1 MKNTIKRTLFGLF
14 CVVMAYVFVSCS
26 NGEPPFIP
34 VVNYTEEEVSS
45 SVNEIPAGAYNIYH
59 LRQKTTGGT
68 TPYDY
73 EQYSYSYMIFSKA
86 SKLSDVAESYP
97 GFSVQT
103 MTLNESS
110 VYVYY
115 NRNTITYT
123 FNLGDKGSFKDGT
136 KIRTVSGLYGSGVL
150 KPARADIDSSD
161 PTKYRFSKWRMK
173 DGASVPSA
181 FGADNIDDIVAVW
194 VEPTTITVPEGFVEI
209 PAVSI
214 TGSETWTPYSYIFVS
229 GRKLNIEAFWMSD
242 HQVTREEYKKI
253 MGSDPSRA
261 DAYDKDGSKLTG
273 AAAGNN
279 PVDSVSWYDS
289 IVYCNKRS
297 IGEGLTPC
305 YTINGSTDPTSWGT
319 VPVFSSDSTWNAATC
334 DFTANGYRLPTEA
347 EWELAARGE
356 EGYEYAGSDNI
367 DDVAWYTGNTNGTG
381 TREVKT
387 KKANGY
393 GLYDMTGNVREWCW
407 DWDGSI
413 SSSTPESGVSS
424 GSYRCLRGGSWYDI
438 ASVARVASRTSLV
451 PYLRDG
457 DLGFRLVRSAQ

>member
-14 CVVMAYVFVSCS
+14 CVVMAYVFVACS

-68 TPYDY
+68 NPSAY
-73 EQYSYSYMIFSKA
+73 EQYSYDYKIFSKA
-86 SKLSDVAESYP
+86 SKLSDVAKSYP
-97 GFSVQT
+97 GFSAQT
-103 MTLNESS
+103 MTLNESA

-136 KIRTVSGLYGSGVL
+136 KTRTVSGLYGSGVL

-173 DGASVPSA
+173 DGASVPSV

-305 YTINGSTDPTSWGT
+305 YTIKGSTDPESWGT
-319 VPVFSSDSTWNAATC
+319 VPDSFDSEWDAAVC
-334 DFTANGYRLPTEA
+334 DFEADGFRLPTEA
-347 EWELAARGE
+347 EWEWAARGGE
-356 EGYEYAGSDNI
+356 SYEYAGSDTI
-367 DDVAWYTGNTNGTG
+367 GDVAWYGGNTSYTG
-381 TREVKT
+381 SREVKT

-393 GLYDMTGNVREWCW
+393 GLYDMSGNVAEWCW
-407 DWDGSI
+407 DWYGYVY
-413 SSSTPESGVSS
+413 SSTPGSGVSS
-424 GSYRCLRGGSWYDI
+424 GSNRCQRGGSWYYG
-438 ASVARVASRTSLV
+438 ANLARVANRDYNYPSSRSHN
-451 PYLRDG
+451 Y
-457 DLGFRLVRSAQ
+457 GFRVVRSAQ

>member
-34 VVNYTEEEVSS
+34 VVNYTEEGMSS

-59 LRQKTTGGT
+59 LRQKTAGGT
-68 TPYDY
+68 NPYDY
-73 EQYSYSYMIFSKA
+73 EQYSYDYMIFSKA
-86 SKLSDVAESYP
+86 SKLSDVAKSYP

-103 MTLNESS
+103 MTLNEDA

-123 FNLGDKGSFKDGT
+123 FNLGDKGSFADGAKT
-136 KIRTVSGLYGSGVL
+136 RIVSGLYGSSVL
-150 KPARADIDSSD
+150 KPDRAEIVSSD
-161 PTKYRFSKWRMK
+161 ATKYRFSKWRMK
-173 DGASVPSA
+173 DGASVPSV

-194 VEPTTITVPEGFVEI
+194 VDPSTITVPEGFVKI
-209 PAVSI
+209 PAALI
-214 TGSETWTPYSYIFVS
+214 TGSEEWTPYSNIFVS

-273 AAAGNN
+273 SAAGNN
-279 PVDSVSWYDS
+279 PVDFVSWYDA

-305 YTINGSTDPTSWGT
+305 YTIKGSTDPESWGT
-319 VPVFSSDSTWNAATC
+319 VPDSYDSEWNAAVC
-334 DFTANGYRLPTEA
+334 DFEADGFRLPTEA
-347 EWELAARGE
+347 EWEWAARGGE
-356 EGYEYAGSDNI
+356 SYTYAGSNTI
-367 DDVAWYTGNTNGTG
+367 GDVAWYSGNTSYTG
-381 TREVKT
+381 SREVKT

-393 GLYDMTGNVREWCW
+393 GLYDISGNVFEWCW
-407 DWDGSI
+407 DRYGSVD
-413 SSSTPESGVSS
+413 SSTPGSGMSS
-424 GSYRCLRGGSWYDI
+424 GSYRCLRGGSWGYD
-438 ASVARVASRTSLV
+438 ASRAQVAYRDVSD
-451 PYLRDG
+451 PYYRYDNY
-457 DLGFRLVRSAQ
+457 GFRLVRAAQ

>member
-45 SVNEIPAGAYNIYH
+45 SVNEIPAGTYKIYH

-68 TPYDY
+68 APYAY
-73 EQYSYSYMIFSKA
+73 EQYYSDYKFFSKA
-86 SKLSDVAESYP
+86 SKLSDVANSYP
-97 GFSVQT
+97 GFSAQT
-103 MTLNESS
+103 MTLNESA

-136 KIRTVSGLYGSGVL
+136 KTRTVSGLYGSGFS

-173 DGASVPSA
+173 DGASVPSV

-194 VEPTTITVPEGFVEI
+194 VDPSTITVPEGFVEI
-209 PAVSI
+209 PAASI
-214 TGSETWTPYSYIFVS
+214 TGSEEWPPYSNIFVS

-273 AAAGNN
+273 SDTGNN
-279 PVDSVSWYDS
+279 PVDYVSWYDV

-305 YTINGSTDPTSWGT
+305 YTIKGSTDPESWGT
-319 VPVFSSDSTWNAATC
+319 VPDSFDSEWDAAVC
-334 DFTANGYRLPTEA
+334 DFEADGFRLPTEA
-347 EWELAARGE
+347 EWEWAARGGE
-356 EGYEYAGSDNI
+356 SYEYAGSDTI
-367 DDVAWYTGNTNGTG
+367 GDVAWYRGNTSYTG
-381 TREVKT
+381 SREVKT

-393 GLYDMTGNVREWCW
+393 GLYDMSGNVGEWCW
-407 DWDGSI
+407 DWYGSVY
-413 SSSTPESGVSS
+413 SSTPGSGVSS
-424 GSYRCLRGGSWYDI
+424 GSSRCLRGGSWCSNADYCT
-438 ASVARVASRTSLV
+438 VAR
-451 PYLRDG
+451 RDYFNPG
-457 DLGFRLVRSAQ
+457 YRYYGNGFRLVRFAQ

>member
-14 CVVMAYVFVSCS
+14 CVVMAYVFVACS

-34 VVNYTEEEVSS
+34 VVNYTEEGMSS

-68 TPYDY
+68 NPSAY
-73 EQYSYSYMIFSKA
+73 EQYSYDHKIFSKA
-86 SKLSDVAESYP
+86 SKLSDVANSYP
-97 GFSVQT
+97 GFSAQT
-103 MTLNESS
+103 MTLNESA

-136 KIRTVSGLYGSGVL
+136 KTRTVSGLYGSGVL
-150 KPARADIDSSD
+150 KPARADIVSSD
-161 PTKYRFSKWRMK
+161 ATKYRFSKWRMK
-173 DGASVPSA
+173 DGASVPSG

-261 DAYDKDGSKLTG
+261 NAYDKDGSKLTG

-305 YTINGSTDPTSWGT
+305 YTIKGSTDPESWGT
-319 VPVFSSDSTWNAATC
+319 VPDSFDSEWNAAVC
-334 DFTANGYRLPTEA
+334 DFEADGFRLPTEA
-347 EWELAARGE
+347 EWEWAARGGE
-356 EGYEYAGSDNI
+356 SYEYAGSDTI
-367 DDVAWYTGNTNGTG
+367 GDVAWYTGNTNDTG
-381 TREVKT
+381 SREVKT

-393 GLYDMTGNVREWCW
+393 GLYDMSGNVEEWCW
-407 DWDGSI
+407 DWYGYVY
-413 SSSTPESGVSS
+413 SSTPGSGVSS
-424 GSYRCLRGGSWYDI
+424 GSNRCPRGGSWYYN
-438 ASVARVASRTSLV
+438 AYSAQVANRRSSY
-451 PYLRDG
+451 PYYRNYIC
-457 DLGFRLVRSAQ
+457 GFRLVRSAQ

>member
-34 VVNYTEEEVSS
+34 VVNYTEEGMSS
-45 SVNEIPAGAYNIYH
+45 SVNEIPAGAYSIYH

-68 TPYDY
+68 YPSAY
-73 EQYSYSYMIFSKA
+73 EQYSYDYKIFSKA
-86 SKLSDVAESYP
+86 SKLSDVAKSYP
-97 GFSVQT
+97 GFSAQT

-173 DGASVPSA
+173 DGASVPSV
-181 FGADNIDDIVAVW
+181 FGADNIADIVAVW
-194 VEPTTITVPEGFVEI
+194 VDPSTITVPEGFVEI
-209 PAVSI
+209 PDASI
-214 TGSETWTPYSYIFVS
+214 TGSEEWTPYSNIFVS
-229 GRKLNIEAFWMSD
+229 GRKLSIEAFWMSD

-273 AAAGNN
+273 PAAGNN
-279 PVDSVSWYDS
+279 PVDSVSWYDA

-305 YTINGSTDPTSWGT
+305 YTIKGSTDPESWGT
-319 VPVFSSDSTWNAATC
+319 VPDSSDSEWDAAVC
-334 DFTANGYRLPTEA
+334 DFEADGFRLPTEA
-347 EWELAARGE
+347 EWEWAARGGE
-356 EGYEYAGSDNI
+356 SYEYAGSDTI
-367 DDVAWYTGNTNGTG
+367 GDVAWYGGNTSYTG
-381 TREVKT
+381 SREVKT

-393 GLYDMTGNVREWCW
+393 GLYDMSGNVWEWCW
-407 DWDGSI
+407 DRYGSVD
-413 SSSTPESGVSS
+413 SSTPGSGVSY
-424 GSYRCLRGGSWYDI
+424 GSNRCQRGGSWGSSAGGAQVANRSIYDPNY
-438 ASVARVASRTSLV
+438 RH
-451 PYLRDG
+451 YYF
-457 DLGFRLVRSAQ
+457 GFRLVRSAQ

>member
-34 VVNYTEEEVSS
+34 VVNYTEEGMSS
-45 SVNEIPAGAYNIYH
+45 SVNEIPAGAYSIYH

-68 TPYDY
+68 YPSAY
-73 EQYSYSYMIFSKA
+73 EQYSYEYNIFSKA
-86 SKLSDVAESYP
+86 SKLSDVAKSYP
-97 GFSVQT
+97 GFSAQT
-103 MTLNESS
+103 MTLNEDA

-123 FNLGDKGSFKDGT
+123 FNLGDKGSFADGT
-136 KIRTVSGLYGSGVL
+136 KTRTVSGLYGSIVL
-150 KPARADIDSSD
+150 KPARADIVSSD
-161 PTKYRFSKWRMK
+161 ATKYRFSKWRMK
-173 DGASVPSA
+173 DGASVPSV

-194 VEPTTITVPEGFVEI
+194 VDPTTITVPEGFVEI

-273 AAAGNN
+273 SAAGNN
-279 PVDSVSWYDS
+279 PVDSVSSYEA

-297 IGEGLTPC
+297 IDEGLTPC
-305 YTINGSTDPTSWGT
+305 YTISGSTNPESWGT
-319 VPVFSSDSTWNAATC
+319 VPTYSSTWNAAAC
-334 DFTANGYRLPTEA
+334 DFTADGYRLPTEA

-356 EGYEYAGSDNI
+356 ESYEYAGSDNI
-367 DDVAWYTGNTNGTG
+367 DDVAWYTGNTNDTG

-393 GLYDMTGNVREWCW
+393 GLYDMSGNVCEWCW
-407 DWDGSI
+407 DWYGSI

-424 GSYRCLRGGSWYDI
+424 GSYRCHRGGSWFNSAYY
-438 ASVARVASRTSLV
+438 AQVAYRGSSY
-451 PYLRDG
+451 PDG
-457 DLGFRLVRSAQ
+457 RSSHYGFRLVRSAQ

>member
-45 SVNEIPAGAYNIYH
+45 SVNEIPAGTYKIYH

-86 SKLSDVAESYP
+86 SKLSDVAKSYP

-103 MTLNESS
+103 MTLNEDA

-123 FNLGDKGSFKDGT
+123 FNLGDKGSFADGT
-136 KIRTVSGLYGSGVL
+136 KTRTVSGLYGSSVL
-150 KPARADIDSSD
+150 KPARADIVSSD
-161 PTKYRFSKWRMK
+161 ATKYRFSKWRMK
-173 DGASVPSA
+173 DGASVPSV

-194 VEPTTITVPEGFVEI
+194 VDPSTITEPEGFVEI
-209 PAVSI
+209 PAASI
-214 TGSETWTPYSYIFVS
+214 TGSEEWTPYSFIFVS

-273 AAAGNN
+273 SAAGNN
-279 PVDSVSWYDS
+279 PVDSVSWYDA

-305 YTINGSTDPTSWGT
+305 YTINGSTDPESWGT
-319 VPVFSSDSTWNAATC
+319 VPTYSSSTWNAAVC
-334 DFTANGYRLPTEA
+334 DFEADGFRLPTEA
-347 EWELAARGE
+347 EWEWAARGGE
-356 EGYEYAGSDNI
+356 SYEYAGSDNI
-367 DDVAWYTGNTNGTG
+367 DDVAWYGINTSYTGS
-381 TREVKT
+381 REVKT

-393 GLYDMTGNVREWCW
+393 GLYDMSGNVEEWCW
-407 DWDGSI
+407 DWYGSVY
-413 SSSTPESGVSS
+413 SSTPGSGPAS
-424 GSYRCLRGGSWYDI
+424 GSYRCLRSGSWFGS
-438 ASVARVASRTSLV
+438 ASHAQVADRNKNY
-451 PYLRDG
+451 PYLRG
-457 DLGFRLVRSAQ
+457 NIYGFRLVRSAQ